1 MIPEFEAEGNLP
13 PGIHWT
19 TWQEFVER
27 FGTTRHRLK
36 LVLGLKTALDSLR
49 AAGCQT
55 AYIDGSF
62 VTVKEVPNDFDACW
76 DIEGVDPALL
86 DPILLKF
93 DDRRLAQRSKFLGEL
108 FPAQIPEKGSGRTF
122 LEFFQ
127 TDKDTGNPKGIVAL
141 DLRSLEP

>member
-1 MIPEFEAEGNLP
+1 MIPEFETEGNLP

-27 FGTTRHRLK
+27 FGTTQHRLK
-36 LVLGLKTALDSLR
+36 LIAGLKAALDSLR
-49 AAGCQT
+49 TAGCQT

-62 VTVKEVPNDFDACW
+62 VTAKEVPNDFDACW
-76 DIEGVDPALL
+76 DIDGVNPEIL

-93 DDRRLAQRSKFLGEL
+93 DNGRLAQKTKFFGEL
-108 FPAQIPEKGSGRTF
+108 FPAQTQESGSGRMF

-127 TDKDTGNPKGIVAL
+127 TDKETGNPKGIVAL